1 MCIVKWAD
9 RQTKTETEREE
20 DEGALSRRIGALQ
33 ISVIITVIII
43 IVVIIIKAKKEGDV
57 SYVLG

>member
-1 MCIVKWAD
+1 MGGETD
-9 RQTKTETEREE
+9 RQTETEGEE

-33 ISVIITVIII
+33 MSIII
-43 IVVIIIKAKKEGDV
+43 IVIIIVVAIIIIKAKKEGDV